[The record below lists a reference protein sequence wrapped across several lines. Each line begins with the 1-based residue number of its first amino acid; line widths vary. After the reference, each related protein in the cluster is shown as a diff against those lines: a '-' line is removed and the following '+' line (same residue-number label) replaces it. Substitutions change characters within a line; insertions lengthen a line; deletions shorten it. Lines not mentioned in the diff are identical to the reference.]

1 MATLLN
7 IYTLSSRLV
16 NTFSKHCTKGL
27 NSIKKT
33 MQEYH
38 SFYYYSYEYCSFIPF
53 STTKLGKQQCGQ
65 PWTQDLENLFI
76 ENAVQHNPIVF
87 YEDYMFVGSL
97 DYDLK
102 EEIILASSFHQKIR
116 KLHKWAK

>member
-1 MATLLN
+1 MSG
-7 IYTLSSRLV
+7 IIP
-16 NTFSKHCTKGL
+16 
-27 NSIKKT
+27 NSIKKI

-38 SFYYYSYEYCSFIPF
+38 SFYYYSYEYCLFIPF
-53 STTKLGKQQCGQ
+53 STTEPKQECGQ
-65 PWTQDLENLFI
+65 PWTQDLEELFL

-97 DYDLK
+97 DYDTE
-102 EEIILASSFHQKIR
+102 EEIILASSFHQKIM